1 MKFILTTA
9 VLLAVVMLLHKS
21 IKKYAPV
28 YYIGAFVIFCISAAG
43 FEIMR
48 TNLLLHEISML
59 FERGIVATALF
70 TLVMWAA
77 IFKNGTQIK
86 IRLMSV
92 RAELSIIACI
102 LTLVHNFFY
111 GKNYIVWLFT
121 ARERLTVP
129 FVIATILTIVLDAIM
144 LPLMITSF
152 KGVRKKMKAKNWKKL
167 QRWAYPFYML
177 IYVHVMVLFV
187 SIALQMKQLGHDDL
201 VRNYV
206 VDAFIYTLVFG
217 AYAALRIAK
226 AVNDKNRR
234 ERI

>member
-9 VLLAVVMLLHKS
+9 VLLAAVMVLHKS

-28 YYIGAFVIFCISAAG
+28 YYIGAFAIFFISAAG

-48 TNLLLHEISML
+48 TNTLLREIAML
-59 FERGIVATALF
+59 FERGIVATSLF
-70 TLVMWAA
+70 TIVMWATL
-77 IFKNGTQIK
+77 FKNGTQIK

-92 RAELSIIACI
+92 RAEISIIACI

-121 ARERLTVP
+121 DKERLTLP
-129 FVIATILTIVLDAIM
+129 FVIATILTIVLDALM

-152 KGVRKKMKAKNWKKL
+152 KGVRKKMKAYNWKKL
-167 QRWAYPFYML
+167 QRLAYPFYML

-187 SIALQMKQLGHDDL
+187 SIAFQMKRLEHYDL
-201 VRNYV
+201 FTSYII
-206 VDAFIYTLVFG
+206 DAVIYTAVFLS
-217 AYAALRIAK
+217 YAILRISK
-226 AVNDKNRR
+226 AIKTK
-234 ERI
+234 

>member
-1 MKFILTTA
+1 MKFILTTV
-9 VLLAVVMLLHKS
+9 VLLAVVMFLHKS

-28 YYIGAFVIFCISAAG
+28 YYIGASVIFCISAAG

-48 TNLLLHEISML
+48 TNALLHEISML

-121 ARERLTVP
+121 SRERLSTP
-129 FVIATILTIVLDAIM
+129 FVIATILTIVLDAVM

-152 KGVRKKMKAKNWKKL
+152 KSVRKKMKAKSWKKL
-167 QRWAYPFYML
+167 QRLAYPFYML
-177 IYVHVMVLFV
+177 IYIHVML
-187 SIALQMKQLGHDDL
+187 ILRRILALCYRLCHLYGCIRY
-201 VRNYV
+201 VRIFENQKGV
-206 VDAFIYTLVFG
+206 RVKKRKT
-217 AYAALRIAK
+217 
-226 AVNDKNRR
+226 
-234 ERI
+234 